1 MQIELDNGTSIDGI
15 RKKIIKGEIQT
26 KVTKQREKK
35 KYFTVERIQRKK
47 RDLMELLNKHSSGL
61 VEEKISPISVKPK
74 VLSTIERFAQEKEEQ
89 GGGPITNK
97 KIFRLADK
105 ELLVRL

>member
-1 MQIELDNGTSIDGI
+1 M
-15 RKKIIKGEIQT
+15 KGEIQT
-26 KVTKQREKK
+26 KVTKQRGKK

-47 RDLMELLNKHSSGL
+47 RDLMDLLNKHSSGL
-61 VEEKISPISVKPK
+61 VEEKISPVSAKPK
-74 VLSTIERFAQEKEEQ
+74 VLSTIERFAQEKQEQ